1 MLIYSHRRL
10 NKGITM
16 KVSEKDKAK
25 TREKILNAS
34 VDIIIEKGFKS
45 ASMREIAR
53 HAGVG
58 DATIYNYFPS
68 KEKLLYG
75 YCEYIQ
81 QQVMEALQD
90 IEDFH
95 EYTLHEQLQQLIDT
109 ELQLWLPAREF
120 LQEVFKLTY
129 HSPTTGSSLLS
140 KTKTI
145 NTQMVTDMLEAAI
158 EVGEIPDQPYQ
169 ELLPKLF
176 WDYQTGVLAYW
187 LKDDSEGFANT
198 TQFVDKSMVIISNI
212 LDQGM
217 IGKSLD
223 LISFLFRTHVMTSF
237 ESLVDK
243 TSDSTAD
250 ESAET
255 ETISKRGFMK
265 DKNKPKQK
273 SKSSN
278 KAKAETKGKV
288 E

>member
-1 MLIYSHRRL
+1 
-10 NKGITM
+10 M
-16 KVSEKDKAK
+16 KVSESEKAK
-25 TREKILNAS
+25 THVKILNAS

-81 QQVMEALQD
+81 EQVMDSLQN

-109 ELQLWLPAREF
+109 QLEHWLPAREF
-120 LQEVFKLTY
+120 LQEVFILTY
-129 HSPTTGSSLLS
+129 HSPTTGSALLS
-140 KTKTI
+140 NTRKL

-158 EVGEIPDQPYQ
+158 EAGEIPDQPYQ
-169 ELLPKLF
+169 GLLPRLF

-187 LKDDSEGFANT
+187 IKDDSEGFANT
-198 TQFVDKSMVIISNI
+198 TQFVDKSMEIIANI
-212 LDQGM
+212 LHQGM

-223 LISFLFRTHVMTSF
+223 LISFLFRTHVMSNF
-237 ESLVDK
+237 GSLV
-243 TSDSTAD
+243 TPSHSSDD
-250 ESAET
+250 ETGES
-255 ETISKRGFMK
+255 IVKRPFMK
-265 DKNKPKQK
+265 RNNEEPK
-273 SKSSN
+273 
-278 KAKAETKGKV
+278 KGKTKKKGDSKGRK